1 MLVVALLVRG
11 LGLGAVFIPLM
22 AVGFVG
28 LAKEDVPHAS
38 IITRI
43 AQQVGG
49 AAGTAVL
56 AVILQGAVTSVGPVE
71 AFQHSFWWAVGFT
84 ALAVVLSLLLPGRP
98 KPVQPA
104 PTEERLE
111 EVTA

>member
-1 MLVVALLVRG
+1 M
-11 LGLGAVFIPLM
+11 GAVFIPLM

-43 AQQVGG
+43 AQQIGG

-56 AVILQGAVTSVGPVE
+56 AVILQGAVAAAGPEE
-71 AFQHSFWWAVGFT
+71 AFKQAFWWAVGFT
-84 ALAVVLSLLLPGRP
+84 AVAVVLSFLLPGRP
-98 KPVQPA
+98 KPLAAQPV
-104 PTEERLE
+104 EEQLE